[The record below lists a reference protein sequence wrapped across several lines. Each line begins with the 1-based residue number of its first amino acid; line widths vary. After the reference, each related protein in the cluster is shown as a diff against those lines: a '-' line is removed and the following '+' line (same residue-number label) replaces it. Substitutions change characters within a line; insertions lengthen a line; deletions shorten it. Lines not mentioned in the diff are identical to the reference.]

1 MEKSIRIALHS
12 LEKKIDLV
20 NRYESGESLKLL
32 AVEQNLNLN
41 LLKYWVQQYKQNGI
55 DGLMLSNRGCS
66 LELKWEIVL
75 KILNGNLSSYRA
87 SIDYR
92 ITKSVVEKWVKKARE
107 LGMDA
112 LAIDGRGRPRKNPM
126 YQSKKKSSKPLT
138 REEELLQ
145 ENEFL
150 RAENAFLKKLK
161 ALVEERVAREN
172 GSTRK
177 SSNN

>member
-1 MEKSIRIALHS
+1 MKKSNKITFHS

-20 NRYESGESLKLL
+20 NRYESGENLKLL
-32 AVEQNLNLN
+32 AVEQNLNLTQ
-41 LLKYWVQQYKQNGI
+41 LKYWVQQYKKNGI
-55 DGLMLSNRGCS
+55 DGFKLSNRGYS

-75 KILNGNLSSYRA
+75 KILNGDLSSYRA

-92 ITKSVVEKWVKKARE
+92 ITKSVLEKWVKKARE
-107 LGMDA
+107 FGMDA
-112 LAIDGRGRPRKNPM
+112 LAIDGRGRTRKNPM

>member
-1 MEKSIRIALHS
+1 MALANPQTHFRYSSCQLCLNSIFCC
-12 LEKKIDLV
+12 
-20 NRYESGESLKLL
+20 SG
-32 AVEQNLNLN
+32 
-41 LLKYWVQQYKQNGI
+41 I
-55 DGLMLSNRGCS
+55 C
-66 LELKWEIVL
+66 
-75 KILNGNLSSYRA
+75 

-92 ITKSVVEKWVKKARE
+92 ITKSVLEKWVKKARE
-107 LGMDA
+107 FGMDA
-112 LAIDGRGRPRKNPM
+112 LAIDGRGRTRKNPM

>member
-1 MEKSIRIALHS
+1 MEKSIRITFHS
-12 LEKKIDLV
+12 LEKKIDLI
-20 NRYESGESLKLL
+20 NRYKSGENLKLL
-32 AVEQNLNLN
+32 AVEQNLHLSQ
-41 LLKYWVQQYKQNGI
+41 LAYWVQQYKQNGI
-55 DGLMLSNRGCS
+55 DGLILSNRGYS
-66 LELKWEIVL
+66 LELKREIVL

-92 ITKSVVEKWVKKARE
+92 ITKSAIEKWVKKARE
-107 LGMDA
+107 FGLDA
-112 LAIDGRGRPRKNPM
+112 LAIDGRGKSRMKPM
-126 YQSKKKSSKPLT
+126 YQIKKKTSNPLT

-172 GSTRK
+172 ESTRK